1 MVKRLLSRRRRYQ
14 DLSVSIHEHLEERA
28 DEFMEGGMSREEAMQ
43 AARRAFGNVWLIEE
57 RSREEWIWPEL
68 EGIKAD
74 LRYALRQ
81 LWKHPGF
88 ALTAI
93 LTLTLGIGANVVVF
107 SVLNAL
113 IVRPLNVSDP
123 QRLYNVEHKEH
134 GWYITWLP
142 RVISRPIKR

>member
-1 MVKRLLSRRRRYQ
+1 M
-14 DLSVSIHEHLEERA
+14 
-28 DEFMEGGMSREEAMQ
+28 GPTREEAVQ
-43 AARRAFGNVWLIEE
+43 AAWRAFGNVCLIEE
-57 RSREEWIWPEL
+57 RSREEWVWPQL
-68 EGIKAD
+68 DGIRSD
-74 LRYALRQ
+74 LKYALRQ

-134 GWYITWLP
+134 GWYMQSYPDYLDYRDRNTTFDGM
-142 RVISRPIKR
+142 VAYDTISGRGRKV